1 MTAERGFI
9 ATAKARLE
17 REVLEIENRT
27 DITDDEK
34 ISRIIVIFSSVCA
47 GVAVQPIPFADIFI
61 LTPLQA
67 FMGTRISAIRGLRL
81 SEKEASDIIKEIM
94 GVVGAGMIAQQLGIA
109 AAKIFFPIF
118 GGVATIPVV
127 FGLTYA
133 MGKVMD
139 LYFVNK
145 VQGRKLSP
153 EQLKRAWSNA
163 KKEGER
169 QGKDKAKDIKDR
181 HGK

>member
-118 GGVATIPVV
+118 GGVATILVV

-145 VQGRKLSP
+145 AQGRKLSP
-153 EQLKRAWSNA
+153 EQLKRAWSKA

>member
-1 MTAERGFI
+1 MTAERSFI

-94 GVVGAGMIAQQLGIA
+94 GVVGAGMLAQQLGIA